1 MVSDPVTVNMTE
13 SMYDIIKKMES
24 EKVSHLIVEND
35 DKDLVGIIS
44 KQDLLQ
50 QTKIMMSITTGKTY
64 TDLKIKNMSAG
75 EIMTKDPIGLKKTD
89 SVEYA
94 VELLLQN
101 EFHCLPVVENEKSIG
116 IVTFYDLL
124 KAYYQEFG

>member
-1 MVSDPVTVNMTE
+1 VSDPVTVNMTE